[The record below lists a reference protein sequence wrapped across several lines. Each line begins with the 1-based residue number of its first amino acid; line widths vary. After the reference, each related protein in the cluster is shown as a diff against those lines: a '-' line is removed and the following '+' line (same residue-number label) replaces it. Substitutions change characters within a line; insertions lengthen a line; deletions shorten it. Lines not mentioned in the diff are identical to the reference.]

1 MIASFSIIIARI
13 FMDCRW
19 GCSRMLLKIKTAGAA
34 AAIMLLAGCGMVDG
48 RGDGRLPAPMAV
60 RDYPVKIGRAYQ
72 IGGVTYTPADA
83 PEYDEVGYAS
93 WFGGAHKGKPTAN
106 EEHFRPEGISAA
118 QIGRAHV

>member
-1 MIASFSIIIARI
+1 
-13 FMDCRW
+13 MDGRW

-60 RDYPVKIGRAYQ
+60 RDYTVKIWRPYQ

-83 PEYDEVGYAS
+83 PASDEVGYAS
-93 WFGGAHKGKPTAN
+93 WFGASEERGVGKECVGT
-106 EEHFRPEGISAA
+106 
-118 QIGRAHV
+118 GRSRSMP

>member
-1 MIASFSIIIARI
+1 IIASFSIIIARI

-60 RDYPVKIGRAYQ
+60 RDYTVTSGGPYQ

-83 PEYDEVGYAS
+83 QTRRETWRDRVVQNG
-93 WFGGAHKGKPTAN
+93 
-106 EEHFRPEGISAA
+106 
-118 QIGRAHV
+118 